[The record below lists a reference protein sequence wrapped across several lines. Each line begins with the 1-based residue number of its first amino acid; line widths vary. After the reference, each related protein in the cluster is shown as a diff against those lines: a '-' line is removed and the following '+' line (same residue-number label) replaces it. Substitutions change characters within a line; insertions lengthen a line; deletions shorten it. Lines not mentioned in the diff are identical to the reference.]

1 MVCEKKIVVL
11 GTGGTIAGTADSKT
25 DTVGY
30 RPAQVGVAQL
40 LQALPDLTTVLGSHE
55 LVSEQVA
62 QVDSKNMS
70 FAIWRQLAER
80 VNHYLQQAEV
90 SAVVM
95 THGTDTLEETAY
107 FLDAVLPAALL
118 ACKPVVLTGAMR
130 AANALMSDGKQNLMD
145 AVTVALTEGACGVMV
160 QFAGTLHRAIDV
172 QKVHTYRLDAFGS
185 GDVGPLGH
193 VENGRLFLHRN
204 WPVTHASHTM
214 LAIEQIAEPRI
225 EIVMSH
231 AGCSG
236 AVVDALLQPS
246 PMPLRGLVVAGTGNG
261 TVHHELE
268 AALRRATAAGV
279 KVLIASRCPQG
290 RVITTRHSEFASAGM
305 LSPVKARVALMLALM
320 AQGTQHDLQPHRS
333 DAAKQ
338 NQGTQVDVGC

>member
-40 LQALPDLTTVLGSHE
+40 LQGLPHLTTVLGSYE

-62 QVDSKNMS
+62 QVDSKDMS

-80 VNHYLQQAEV
+80 VNHYLQQADV

-107 FLDAVLPAALL
+107 FLDAVLPAAIL

-130 AANALMSDGKQNLMD
+130 TANALMSDGQQNLLD
-145 AVTVALTEGACGVMV
+145 AVTVAMTEGACGVMV
-160 QFAGTLHRAIDV
+160 QFAGILHSAVHV

-193 VENGRLFLHRN
+193 VENGRLFLHQN
-204 WPVTHASHTM
+204 WPVTHASQEM
-214 LAIEQIAEPRI
+214 LALEIIAEQRV

-261 TVHHELE
+261 TLHHKLE
-268 AALRRATAAGV
+268 AALLRAVAAGV
-279 KVLIASRCPQG
+279 KVLVASRCPQG
-290 RVITTRHSEFASAGM
+290 RVATRHGEFASAGA

-320 AQGTQHDLQPHRS
+320 AESTQHDLQPHRP
-333 DAAKQ
+333 DAARQ
-338 NQGTQVDVGC
+338 NQGTQVDME